1 MSRLVRALWIE
12 MIVLTLLAVTC
23 VTSRLVRAL
32 WIEMATFRFM
42 ARVTNVE
49 ARESLVD

>member
-12 MIVLTLLAVTC
+12 IKNESKTLHPK
-23 VTSRLVRAL
+23 
-32 WIEMATFRFM
+32 
-42 ARVTNVE
+42 NVE